1 MNAAAVCP
9 YCRGP
14 IEPESEQQKVCEGC
28 GTPHHS
34 DCYEENGGCTVFGC
48 SFAPAEEPEL
58 SISRT
63 DLANATRTAAPTVS
77 VAPTTL
83 GLGLSRPAAVE
94 IAPPAPPVRVK
105 TPPPPLPSSAAPVTT
120 AAPAP
125 VATPRRPSSFGAPSV
140 LFGTQPEP
148 EPAPTPASAVAPTA
162 AFGAHAAVASPYP
175 VAPEFAAD
183 AKNRTTFIVLGVLLG
198 FTGAHNFYAAYKKKA
213 IIQLC
218 ITVLTLG
225 FAAPMIWVWA
235 VIDVCTVDRDSNGT
249 KFTQ

>member
-63 DLANATRTAAPTVS
+63 DLANASRTAAPTVS
-77 VAPTTL
+77 VAPTTFGL
-83 GLGLSRPAAVE
+83 GLGRPAAVE
-94 IAPPAPPVRVK
+94 IAPVVPPVRVK
-105 TPPPPLPSSAAPVTT
+105 TPPPPLPPSAASVA

-125 VATPRRPSSFGAPSV
+125 VAAPRRLSTFSAPSV
-140 LFGTQPEP
+140 LFGTQPP
-148 EPAPTPASAVAPTA
+148 TSPDPAPAPVAAPNAALGAPAAT
-162 AFGAHAAVASPYP
+162 ASPYP
-175 VAPEFAAD
+175 IAPEFAAD

>member
-14 IEPESEQQKVCEGC
+14 IEPESEQQKVCAGC
-28 GTPHHS
+28 GTPHHA
-34 DCYEENGGCTVFGC
+34 DCFEENGGCTVFGC

-63 DLANATRTAAPTVS
+63 DLANATRTNAPTLS

-83 GLGLSRPAAVE
+83 GLGLSRPTAVE
-94 IAPPAPPVRVK
+94 IAPAAPPVRVK
-105 TPPPPLPSSAAPVTT
+105 APPPPLPPSAVATAAALAAPV
-120 AAPAP
+120 A
-125 VATPRRPSSFGAPSV
+125 VPRRLSTFGAPSV

-148 EPAPTPASAVAPTA
+148 EPAPVPTPTPALASASAAPPA
-162 AFGAHAAVASPYP
+162 AIASPY
-175 VAPEFAAD
+175 VEFSAD

-218 ITVLTLG
+218 ITILTLG

-235 VIDVCTVDRDSNGT
+235 VIDVCTVDRDGHGI

>member
-14 IEPESEQQKVCEGC
+14 IEPESEQQKVCDGC
-28 GTPHHS
+28 GTPHHA
-34 DCYEENGGCTVFGC
+34 DCFEENGGCTVFGC

-63 DLANATRTAAPTVS
+63 ELANATRTAAPTAS

-83 GLGLSRPAAVE
+83 GLGLARPAVVQAVP
-94 IAPPAPPVRVK
+94 AAPPVRVK
-105 TPPPPLPSSAAPVTT
+105 APPPPLPPSATPVAA
-120 AAPAP
+120 AAPAAAP
-125 VATPRRPSSFGAPSV
+125 HRFSTFGAPSV
-140 LFGTQPEP
+140 LFGTQQPTSP
-148 EPAPTPASAVAPTA
+148 DPAPAPAVTPNA
-162 AFGAHAAVASPYP
+162 AFAAPAAAASPYP
-175 VAPEFAAD
+175 LAPEFAPD